1 MGHGFQEISPGSL
14 LSRLQVKQDVGGIVI
29 KLIQNYKDD
38 QEDRLQEIWDY
49 VQVQVSAG
57 GGRRAEGRAGP
68 GRAGQGLAAELHGLR
83 VSVCRGLV
91 IRVSVCA

>member
-1 MGHGFQEISPGSL
+1 M

-29 KLIQNYKDD
+29 KLIQNYKDG

-57 GGRRAEGRAGP
+57 GGRRAGP
-68 GRAGQGLAAELHGLR
+68 GRAGQGRAAELHGLR

>member
-1 MGHGFQEISPGSL
+1 M

-57 GGRRAEGRAGP
+57 GGRRAEGRAGQGRAGP
-68 GRAGQGLAAELHGLR
+68 GRAGQGRAAELHGLR